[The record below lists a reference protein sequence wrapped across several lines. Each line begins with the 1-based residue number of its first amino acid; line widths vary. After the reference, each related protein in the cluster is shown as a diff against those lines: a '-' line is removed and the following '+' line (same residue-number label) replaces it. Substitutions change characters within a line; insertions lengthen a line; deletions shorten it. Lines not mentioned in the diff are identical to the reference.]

1 MLCYENSE
9 LLIHNSELTLTQIAI
24 FASGSGTNAQRIM
37 EHFQHHPA
45 IRVALVLSN
54 KPDAPVL
61 GRAANFGVPTHV
73 FDRRSFYDTDE
84 VRQTL
89 AAHGIDYVVLAG
101 FLWLVPVP
109 LIRAYPNRM
118 VNIHPALLPK
128 YGGKGMYG
136 MKVHEAVAASGDAQT
151 GITIHLVNEE
161 YDKGRILFQAACPVS
176 PTDTPQDIAQ
186 KVHALEHEHFPQ
198 VIEDWAGG
206 LPQPAPIPS
215 PSPEG

>member
-1 MLCYENSE
+1 MTNL
-9 LLIHNSELTLTQIAI
+9 AI

-73 FDRRSFYDTDE
+73 FDRRSFYETDE
-84 VRQTL
+84 VPQTL
-89 AAHGIDYVVLAG
+89 AAHRIDYVVLAG

-109 LIRAYPNRM
+109 LIRAYPGRM

-136 MKVHEAVAASGDAQT
+136 MKVHEAVAAAGDAET
-151 GITIHLVNEE
+151 GITIHLVDEE
-161 YDKGRILFQAACPVS
+161 YDRGRILFQAACPVS
-176 PTDTPQDIAQ
+176 PTDTPDDIAR
-186 KVHALEHEHFPQ
+186 KVHALEYEHFPQ
-198 VIEDWAGG
+198 VIEEWAGG
-206 LPQPAPIPS
+206 PTQPAPIPS